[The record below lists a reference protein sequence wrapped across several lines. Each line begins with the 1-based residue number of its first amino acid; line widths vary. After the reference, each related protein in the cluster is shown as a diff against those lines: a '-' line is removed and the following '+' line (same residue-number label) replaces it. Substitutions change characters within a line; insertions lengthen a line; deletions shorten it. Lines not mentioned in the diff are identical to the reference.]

1 MYNII
6 QKAKKIFDSKTIF
19 TTNIV
24 NYSRLKTENVVYS
37 SSSYTYKKKVQN
49 ELRYIESFQQVVS
62 TTILSTKSHRNY
74 KKKTQ

>member
-37 SSSYTYKKKVQN
+37 SSSYTYKKK
-49 ELRYIESFQQVVS
+49 
-62 TTILSTKSHRNY
+62 STKRITVYREFSASCIYNNLVDQ
-74 KKKTQ
+74 KS